1 MRALRRWLDDTAG
14 GLPATFWY
22 LWAGLLINRAGAFA
36 MLFLSL
42 YLTEA
47 RGVSEALTGTV
58 VGAYGLGG
66 AGGVLLGGVLADR
79 WGRRSTLLAAH
90 LATAALMVGLAFSR
104 HLVMIAALAA
114 LVGVAHS
121 MPSPAFVAAIVDV
134 VPERRRSRAFN
145 LQFWAFNLG
154 MAVASLLAGLL
165 AEASFVALFLVD
177 AAATVLA
184 AAVIAWK
191 VPETLPRRAAT
202 PAPILDT
209 SRSDRTASVQDL
221 RPAPVG
227 GGGAAP
233 RRAEVGRQAEAGQ
246 GRPAEVARQTEVGRQ
261 AQVGRQAEA
270 GRGRLTEAGRGLP
283 AGSVRPTGR
292 RGKGRAGLGRAGRPR
307 QPGLHTALTDRTF
320 LTFVGLTFVL
330 AVLTMQTST
339 IMPLAMRSDGLR
351 PSAYGAVVALGGVL
365 IVLGQL
371 FVPRLIERHRKDRVL
386 AVSTALLA
394 LGFAT
399 LAFADDVVVYLAAAV
414 VWTVGQMLAAPPN
427 AQINADL
434 APLELRA
441 RYQSVFYL
449 AFPAASFVAPTLG
462 GVSLQYLGDR
472 HWLIVGG
479 LGLLAAGCHLLA
491 GPPRERRVAALRQL
505 STPLPPPPT
514 PTSSPA
520 PVR

>member
-47 RGVSEALTGTV
+47 RGASEALTGTV

-66 AGGVLLGGVLADR
+66 AAGVLLGGVLADR

-90 LATAALMVGLAFSR
+90 LVTAGLMVGLAFSR
-104 HLVMIAALAA
+104 HLAMIAALAA

-209 SRSDRTASVQDL
+209 SRSDRTAGVQDL

-227 GGGAAP
+227 GAAP
-233 RRAEVGRQAEAGQ
+233 LRAEA
-246 GRPAEVARQTEVGRQ
+246 ARQTE
-261 AQVGRQAEA
+261 A
-270 GRGRLTEAGRGLP
+270 GR
-283 AGSVRPTGR
+283 S
-292 RGKGRAGLGRAGRPR
+292 R

-399 LAFADDVVVYLAAAV
+399 LAFADDVAVYLAAAV

-505 STPLPPPPT
+505 STPTAAAAAAPG
-514 PTSSPA
+514 PA
-520 PVR
+520 PVRASVR

>member
-42 YLTEA
+42 YLTDA
-47 RGVSEALTGTV
+47 RGASEALAGTV

-79 WGRRSTLLAAH
+79 WGRRATLLAAH
-90 LATAALMVGLAFSR
+90 LVTAGLMVALAFSR
-104 HLVMIAALAA
+104 HLLVIAALAA

-134 VPERRRSRAFN
+134 VPERRRARAFN

-165 AEASFVALFLVD
+165 AEASFLALFLVD
-177 AAATVLA
+177 GAATLVA
-184 AAVIAWK
+184 ALVIAWK
-191 VPETLPRRAAT
+191 VPETLARVRVGRAA
-202 PAPILDT
+202 
-209 SRSDRTASVQDL
+209 
-221 RPAPVG
+221 
-227 GGGAAP
+227 GAAP
-233 RRAEVGRQAEAGQ
+233 AAGHRERAARRR
-246 GRPAEVARQTEVGRQ
+246 
-261 AQVGRQAEA
+261 
-270 GRGRLTEAGRGLP
+270 
-283 AGSVRPTGR
+283 
-292 RGKGRAGLGRAGRPR
+292 GRPR
-307 QPGLHTALTDRTF
+307 PPGLHTALTDRTF

-339 IMPLAMRSDGLR
+339 IMPLAMRTDGLR

-365 IVLGQL
+365 IVVGQL
-371 FVPRLIERHRKDRVL
+371 FVPRLIERHRKHHVL
-386 AVSTALLA
+386 AVSTVLLA
-394 LGFAT
+394 AGFAV
-399 LAFADDVVVYLAAAV
+399 LAVADDLAVYLAAAV

-434 APLELRA
+434 APPELRA

-462 GVSLQYLGDR
+462 GVSLQYLGDG
-472 HWLIVGG
+472 HWLVVGG
-479 LGLLAAGCHLLA
+479 LGLLAAGCHLLT
-491 GPPRERRVAALRQL
+491 GPSRDRRVAALRAAHTRAHL
-505 STPLPPPPT
+505 RPATPARA
-514 PTSSPA
+514 PA
-520 PVR
+520 PAR

>member
-1 MRALRRWLDDTAG
+1 MRALRRWLDDTTG

-42 YLTEA
+42 YLTDA
-47 RGVSEALTGTV
+47 RGASEALAGAV

-90 LATAALMVGLAFSR
+90 LVTAGLMVALAFSR
-104 HLVMIAALAA
+104 HLVVIAALAA

-134 VPERRRSRAFN
+134 VPERRRARAFN

-165 AEASFVALFLVD
+165 AEASFLALFLVD
-177 AAATVLA
+177 AAATLVA
-184 AAVIAWK
+184 ALVIAWK
-191 VPETLPRRAAT
+191 VPETLARVRVGRAA
-202 PAPILDT
+202 
-209 SRSDRTASVQDL
+209 
-221 RPAPVG
+221 
-227 GGGAAP
+227 GAAAVAGHRERAA
-233 RRAEVGRQAEAGQ
+233 RRR
-246 GRPAEVARQTEVGRQ
+246 
-261 AQVGRQAEA
+261 
-270 GRGRLTEAGRGLP
+270 
-283 AGSVRPTGR
+283 
-292 RGKGRAGLGRAGRPR
+292 GRPR
-307 QPGLHTALTDRTF
+307 PPGLHTALTDRTF

-339 IMPLAMRSDGLR
+339 IMPLAMRTDGLR
-351 PSAYGAVVALGGVL
+351 PSAYGVVVALGGVL
-365 IVLGQL
+365 IVVGQL
-371 FVPRLIERHRKDRVL
+371 FVPRLIERHRKHHVL
-386 AVSTALLA
+386 AVSTVLLA
-394 LGFAT
+394 AGFAV
-399 LAFADDVVVYLAAAV
+399 LAVADDLAVYLAAAV

-434 APLELRA
+434 APPELRA

-462 GVSLQYLGDR
+462 GMSLQYLGDG
-472 HWLIVGG
+472 HWLVVGG
-479 LGLLAAGCHLLA
+479 LGLLAAGCHLLT
-491 GPPRERRVAALRQL
+491 GPSRDRRVAALRAAHTEARL
-505 STPLPPPPT
+505 RPATPVRA
-514 PTSSPA
+514 PA
-520 PVR
+520 PAR

>member
-42 YLTEA
+42 YLTAA
-47 RGVSEALTGTV
+47 RGASEALAGTV

-90 LATAALMVGLAFSR
+90 LATAGLMVGLAFSR

-177 AAATVLA
+177 AAATALA

-191 VPETLPRRAAT
+191 VPETLPRRAAKA
-202 PAPILDT
+202 APILDT
-209 SRSDRTASVQDL
+209 SRSDRTESVQDL
-221 RPAPVG
+221 RLAPVRDSG
-227 GGGAAP
+227 TVT
-233 RRAEVGRQAEAGQ
+233 RRVGRAQRAGWR
-246 GRPAEVARQTEVGRQ
+246 RPAGPEQRVGR
-261 AQVGRQAEA
+261 E
-270 GRGRLTEAGRGLP
+270 
-283 AGSVRPTGR
+283 
-292 RGKGRAGLGRAGRPR
+292 R

-399 LAFADDVVVYLAAAV
+399 LAFADDVAVYLAAAV

-505 STPLPPPPT
+505 STPLPPS
-514 PTSSPA
+514 PTSTVSS
-520 PVR
+520 VR